1 MVLLAIQHSLYAV
14 VDSAQI
20 GRFDLRHVSS
30 FVFGEVDD
38 ILERVTPLV
47 GNNLCRNSHFFH
59 LLADNAERVDLSRF
73 LSHIHRAFDAQVK
86 RFCYFCQLA
95 HITGN
100 GFEIVIE
107 DNTQCSVN
115 VYVDNRIVAVE
126 RLQFQDSLPEP
137 PDIRFDFFSLQ
148 SHFGLYVV
156 EKRMRQDVGS
166 FHNHFIGIEVTVVS
180 RL

>member
-1 MVLLAIQHSLYAV
+1 MTSWSVLHHSSATISAV
-14 VDSAQI
+14 I
-20 GRFDLRHVSS
+20 P
-30 FVFGEVDD
+30 
-38 ILERVTPLV
+38 I
-47 GNNLCRNSHFFH
+47 FFH

-126 RLQFQDSLPEP
+126 RLQLQDSLPEP
-137 PDIRFDFFSLQ
+137 LDIRFDFFLPSGPLWSLR
-148 SHFGLYVV
+148 G
-156 EKRMRQDVGS
+156 
-166 FHNHFIGIEVTVVS
+166 
-180 RL
+180 